1 MLPQRDPVGAS
12 LREFPVKITS
22 VLISIYKMGPGSIDS
37 VINCPYI
44 LKFWLNVTIHS
55 AGAHYI
61 FNYCGIS
68 LLAVQMS
75 FTKKHLSCALK
86 QIFSS

>member
-1 MLPQRDPVGAS
+1 
-12 LREFPVKITS
+12 
-22 VLISIYKMGPGSIDS
+22 MGPGSIDS
-37 VINCPYI
+37 LINWPYI

-55 AGAHYI
+55 ADAHYI

-75 FTKKHLSCALK
+75 FTKSTYHVHWNKYLAPDKIPFGKIC
-86 QIFSS
+86 